1 MPAQF
6 QPKKFFVR
14 VRGGDPSESLAAIG
28 GSWKNAVPDLPFRY
42 YFLDENLDRFYQSE
56 VRWRNIMACAG
67 GISIFL
73 ACLGLFGLASLAAAN
88 RVREIGIRKILG
100 ASVTEIVRL
109 LTGGFVRLVLLAFLI
124 ASPVAWYF
132 MHRWLRD
139 FAYRIDI
146 GWTIFA
152 VTAVLAVGIAF
163 FTIGVQAFRAA
174 RANPVKNMRTE

>member
-1 MPAQF
+1 
-6 QPKKFFVR
+6 
-14 VRGGDPSESLAAIG
+14 
-28 GSWKNAVPDLPFRY
+28 VPDLPFRY
-42 YFLDENLDRFYQSE
+42 YFLDENLDKFYQSE
-56 VRWRNIMACAG
+56 VRWRNIMAWAG

-109 LTGGFVRLVLLAFLI
+109 LTGGFLQLVLLAFLI
-124 ASPVAWYF
+124 ASPVVWYL
-132 MHRWLRD
+132 MHQWLQK

-152 VTAVLAVGIAF
+152 FTALLALGIAF
-163 FTIGVQAFRAA
+163 LTIGLQAYRSA
-174 RANPVKNMRTE
+174 RANPAKNMRIE